1 MIDKDGQAVRRRG
14 TLLPATL
21 LAIAVIATAG
31 MALWILLSPLPESA
45 KTPRSP
51 VESRSEPSPQPVM
64 PAAAPAPLPVHTP
77 PPAEKSPPEP
87 HTPPAATAPAP
98 APPEKAAL
106 PQPHAVPPTPV
117 AKPPPA
123 PPPVHG
129 PETGA
134 NQENVPAPAHAPAV
148 HAPEPGAKQET
159 APSSSFPPTVQRI
172 PEPAAPPAK
181 EEPAPPLP
189 LAMPKLPRPAP
200 SAALRRAPDPALIEK
215 SRQGPLPIIGPDG
228 REAWRVYARPFNQN
242 DKRPRIAI
250 VLYGIGPSA
259 SATRTAIQGLPG
271 SITLAFS
278 PYADNLSNLIAEA
291 RVAGHEALLMI
302 PMEPTN
308 YPQFDPGPKGLLTS
322 LKPEKNIAR
331 LEWILAR
338 TSGYVGVTSF
348 MGSRFTR
355 AQPHMIIVLQQLKRR
370 GLLYLESQ
378 TGSATQI
385 GEIAKTIQVPYTAAA
400 LYIDQR
406 ASRPA
411 IDNQLREVEL
421 LARKLGQAVAM
432 AYPYPVTLE
441 RLSAWSS
448 EVTKRGIVLAPVSAL
463 AMHAR

>member
-1 MIDKDGQAVRRRG
+1 MTDGDGRAVRRRG
-14 TLLPATL
+14 TRLPATL

-31 MALWILLSPLPESA
+31 MALWILLSPLPEAA
-45 KTPRSP
+45 KTPPAP
-51 VESRSEPSPQPVM
+51 VASRAEPSPHPVM
-64 PAAAPAPLPVHTP
+64 PAAAPVPHPVH
-77 PPAEKSPPEP
+77 A
-87 HTPPAATAPAP
+87 PPAAPVPAP
-98 APPEKAAL
+98 SEKAAS
-106 PQPHAVPPTPV
+106 PQPHTAPPPPV
-117 AKPPPA
+117 EKPPPA
-123 PPPVHG
+123 PPSVRG
-129 PETGA
+129 PEPGA
-134 NQENVPAPAHAPAV
+134 KQENVPAAAHAPAV
-148 HAPEPGAKQET
+148 HAPEPGPKPET
-159 APSSSFPPTVQRI
+159 VPSIARPPAAAPEPPAVQKT
-172 PEPAAPPAK
+172 PEPATPAAK
-181 EEPAPPLP
+181 AGPAPPLP
-189 LAMPKLPRPAP
+189 STMPKLPRPAP
-200 SAALRRAPDPALIEK
+200 SAALRQAPDPALIEE

-259 SATRTAIQGLPG
+259 SATRAAIQGLPG

-278 PYADNLSNLIAEA
+278 PYADNLTNSIAEA

-331 LEWILAR
+331 LEWILSR

-348 MGSRFTR
+348 MGSQFTR
-355 AQPHMIIVLQQLKRR
+355 AQPHMMIVLQQLKRR

-378 TGSATQI
+378 TGAAAQI

-411 IDNQLREVEL
+411 IDSQLREVEL

-448 EVTKRGIVLAPVSAL
+448 EVTGRGIVLAPVSAL